1 MCFAALRGMHWEKKR
16 MNKVVL
22 VGNLT
27 RDPELRTTSN
37 GVSVTSFTVA
47 VQRRYKSQDGQQQ
60 ADFISCV
67 AWRSTADF
75 VAKYFVKGSKIGLS
89 GTIQT
94 RTYDDANGVR
104 KYVTEVVA
112 DDVEFVTS
120 KAQNPGGDRENA
132 PAPQQQQQQAASADE
147 LFADELQDFQPLD
160 DAELPF

>member
-1 MCFAALRGMHWEKKR
+1 

-27 RDPELRTTSN
+27 RDPEQRTTQS
-37 GVSVTSFTVA
+37 GISVTSFTVA
-47 VQRRYKSQDGQQQ
+47 VSRRFKSQDGQQQ
-60 ADFISCV
+60 ADFINCV

-89 GTIQT
+89 GSIQT

-104 KYVTEVVA
+104 RYVTEVVA
-112 DDVEFVTS
+112 EDVEFVTS
-120 KAQNPGGDRENA
+120 KSQNPGAERGDMPAAQQPQQA
-132 PAPQQQQQQAASADE
+132 PANADD
-147 LFADELQDFQPLD
+147 LFAEELSDFQPLD

>member
-1 MCFAALRGMHWEKKR
+1 
-16 MNKVVL
+16 MNKVIL

-27 RDPELRTTSN
+27 RDPELRTTS
-37 GVSVTSFTVA
+37 GGISVTSFTVA
-47 VQRRYKSQDGQQQ
+47 VSRRYKSQDGQQQ
-60 ADFISCV
+60 ADFINCV

-89 GTIQT
+89 GSIQT

-112 DDVEFVTS
+112 EDVEFVTS
-120 KAQNPGGDRENA
+120 KAQNPGGAGADRGDA
-132 PAPQQQQQQAASADE
+132 PAAGQQQQAQANADD
-147 LFADELQDFQPLD
+147 LFAEELSDFQPLD